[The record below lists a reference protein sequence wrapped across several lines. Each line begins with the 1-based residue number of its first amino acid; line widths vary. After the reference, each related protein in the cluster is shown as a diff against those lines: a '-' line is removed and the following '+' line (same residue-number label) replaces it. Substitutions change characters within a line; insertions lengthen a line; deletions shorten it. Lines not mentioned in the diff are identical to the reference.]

1 MRLPLKL
8 TFCPQREQKIGTLSV
23 QDAFRFFMGGNS
35 GHVSALN
42 RRNKYNWK
50 HRYSKCVGF
59 WFLIM
64 TKYKIQKIWILR
76 FGIDDVQLQYN
87 HLQQKFMSWYKS
99 EEEWLWYDRVILL
112 EGSRAVL
119 MRMGSIKDLQKLW
132 SSTNRRAFDDGLQVK
147 RALFWYPSVWW
158 NWRWSWSIRSRN
170 LWWFCFCKLCFR
182 NVFRSFF
189 FSAQAL

>member
-1 MRLPLKL
+1 MYFVHQKGRHVSWAQAALKPPGGAPWCSFKWAVTVTRGSVVHCLVQGISNSNTRRPRASHHETERSFGASFLHLALTVRGACQTARLLGASWTMRLPLKL

-76 FGIDDVQLQYN
+76 FGIDYCSVTIQ
-87 HLQQKFMSWYKS
+87 
-99 EEEWLWYDRVILL
+99 
-112 EGSRAVL
+112 
-119 MRMGSIKDLQKLW
+119 
-132 SSTNRRAFDDGLQVK
+132 SSTAGIYEL
-147 RALFWYPSVWW
+147 
-158 NWRWSWSIRSRN
+158 I
-170 LWWFCFCKLCFR
+170 
-182 NVFRSFF
+182 
-189 FSAQAL
+189 